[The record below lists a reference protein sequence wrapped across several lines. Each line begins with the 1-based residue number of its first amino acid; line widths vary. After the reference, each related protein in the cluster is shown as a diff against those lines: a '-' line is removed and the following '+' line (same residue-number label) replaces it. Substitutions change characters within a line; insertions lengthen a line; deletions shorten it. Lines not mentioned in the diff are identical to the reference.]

1 VNLKKLIQ
9 PLYDGTWHQ
18 FDDLSAETNIDKGTI
33 LIIVDSLRD
42 YGILELSKDH
52 EAVKLDD
59 EFLKL

>member
-1 VNLKKLIQ
+1 VNLKKLLK

-18 FDDLSAETNIDKGTI
+18 FDDLSAQTKIDKNTV
-33 LIIVDSLRD
+33 LIVVDSLKD

-59 EFLKL
+59 GFLKL